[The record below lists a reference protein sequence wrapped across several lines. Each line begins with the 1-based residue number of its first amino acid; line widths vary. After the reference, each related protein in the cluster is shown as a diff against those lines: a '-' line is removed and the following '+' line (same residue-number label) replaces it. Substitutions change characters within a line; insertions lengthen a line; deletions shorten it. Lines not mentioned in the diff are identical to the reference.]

1 MGFARNL
8 LGFLALEALRNAL
21 YKFKTYFKTYLRL
34 KWKNFESPLRID
46 KVKFEF
52 GVQFFWATLYNWL
65 NDCISHSDNSYVN
78 HCIIRRMI
86 EIWIITV
93 RNTVIQSITSKQA
106 RTRNTASTVQPKLG
120 IVISLVNNQQHPEV
134 KKAVTNQDSAPPH
147 TTKFSM
153 VYQFTMQP
161 AMAHAWLEWPV
172 AMTDWWVIILQF

>member
-1 MGFARNL
+1 
-8 LGFLALEALRNAL
+8 
-21 YKFKTYFKTYLRL
+21 
-34 KWKNFESPLRID
+34 
-46 KVKFEF
+46 
-52 GVQFFWATLYNWL
+52 
-65 NDCISHSDNSYVN
+65 
-78 HCIIRRMI
+78 
-86 EIWIITV
+86 V

-161 AMAHAWLEWPV
+161 CVLR
-172 AMTDWWVIILQF
+172 MTCCNDGLMGDHLAILGGLLQAPLNPLKTDVSRGPPALSGRPGPLGPNRNSTTGQ